1 MDAISFVLGVRSAYL
16 RSNDK
21 TDLIYRGRRLRAA
34 PDEPS
39 GNVDDDDDEADGEGT
54 ATKSWVAVEL
64 VDEEKT
70 LHFKRT

>member
-21 TDLIYRGRRLRAA
+21 TDFIYRGRRLRAA

-39 GNVDDDDDEADGEGT
+39 GNVDDDDADGAGS

-64 VDEEKT
+64 VDGEKT

>member
-21 TDLIYRGRRLRAA
+21 TDFIYRGRRLRAG
-34 PDEPS
+34 PNEPS
-39 GNVDDDDDEADGEGT
+39 GNVDDDEADGAGS

-64 VDEEKT
+64 VDGENT